1 MVGHDARSST
11 FSNLAYLAGLTG
23 LNVWEDTLVAI
34 KRALP
39 VNSVPE
45 CEQWRLGLLTSLLR
59 MRADKELSVEDPRI
73 VQGQI
78 DSLCST

>member
-1 MVGHDARSST
+1 MVQNFPDSSLT
-11 FSNLAYLAGLTG
+11 QLNSIAGSIF
-23 LNVWEDTLVAI
+23 NKFVDTLVAI